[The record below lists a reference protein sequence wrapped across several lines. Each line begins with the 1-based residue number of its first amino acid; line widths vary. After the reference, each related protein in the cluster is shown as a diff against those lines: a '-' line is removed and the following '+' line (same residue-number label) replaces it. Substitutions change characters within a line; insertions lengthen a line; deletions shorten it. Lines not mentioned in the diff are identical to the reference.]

1 MKEYAFIHEHGQVP
15 DSLRTVPFLES
26 FSDEQLDDVLN
37 SSSYI
42 HCEPEDVIIEE
53 GAVDSRIY
61 ILLNG
66 AVDVRKEGKTLATI
80 KRPGEVFGELAV
92 VNDDRRSASVVAAKP
107 TVCLAVD
114 QKFLQDVKP
123 REEYPAFYAALYEF
137 IARVT
142 AGRLQAT
149 SRRLAEVEKEL
160 RELKA
165 SLGAGE
171 SPTPPP
177 ATPVSKATHHN
188 GNGGGGPKKSKPK
201 PARAGKSTPA
211 RKPVAK
217 RRAPKPRRVLA
228 KRKATRR

>member
-42 HCEPEDVIIEE
+42 HCEPEDVIIQE

-66 AVDVRKEGKTLATI
+66 VVDVRKDGKTLATI

-123 REEYPAFYAALYEF
+123 RDEYPAFYAALYEF

-165 SLGAGE
+165 SLAAEGGE
-171 SPTPPP
+171 SSEPSAPAAPP
-177 ATPVSKATHHN
+177 AKTQN
-188 GNGGGGPKKSKPK
+188 GHGGLKKSKAAAASK
-201 PARAGKSTPA
+201 PASA

-217 RRAPKPRRVLA
+217 RRPAKPRRVLA
-228 KRKATRR
+228 KRKAGRR